1 MKEKKNGALRKH
13 ARPNA
18 QTVTDEQII
27 AVICEMG
34 ETGISL
40 KKACDEHGYV
50 YRTVMNRIRST
61 EELAA
66 LDARS
71 RGDYVRTRARELNE
85 IALGEPDVARARLMC
100 DNIKWEAA
108 RVLPKEYGDRL
119 HNTHEGGD
127 PDKPILTSI
136 AISFVTPKP
145 QNEPIA

>member
-1 MKEKKNGALRKH
+1 MAAKKSAVRTH

-18 QTVTDEQII
+18 QTITDEQII
-27 AVICEMG
+27 EVINEMG
-34 ETGISL
+34 ETGVSL
-40 KKACDEHGYV
+40 KKACDEHGFV

-71 RGDYVRTRARELNE
+71 RSDYVRTRARELNE
-85 IALGEPDVARARLMC
+85 IATTEPDIARARLMC

-108 RVLPKEYGDRL
+108 RVLPKEYGDRITNE
-119 HNTHEGGD
+119 HQGGD

-136 AISFVTPKP
+136 QIRFVAPDSQLPK
-145 QNEPIA
+145 N